1 MPAKCGGCGKFVSAS
16 DSTKCTK
23 CGSVYHRTC
32 VGLPAKGPA
41 TTIGQCPEC
50 RRNVRRDNKAE
61 TPVRGLVTELQKE
74 ESAEVQLSTPPPLPV
89 SSPVVSPPPDVAAP
103 PSAVVS
109 HHDIPQDVG
118 AALRLVAEELRTLK
132 FEVLELR
139 RDVAEIKAANESC
152 HIRMDGIESRLEVLE
167 KRQCE
172 GCVSSAD
179 SGVVEQLK
187 RDLNDRDQE
196 LMSND
201 VVITNV
207 PEALDSA
214 CGGDPNAVYSTCPSA
229 CERTCENP
237 DPQIC
242 TLQCLEPGCV
252 CKPGYL
258 KSARGKCIKL
268 EACPDSACGGDPNAV
283 YSTCPSACERTC
295 ENPDPQ
301 ICTLQ
306 CLEPGCV
313 CKPGYLKSARGKCI
327 KLEACP
333 AEPQCNGDRNATYNQ
348 SPSFCQATCKNP
360 DPEEECMDM
369 PMPPG
374 CVCKS
379 GFLRSK
385 KGGKCLRPQDCPG
398 GWPTC
403 RKNETY
409 VYCNVGCPTNYC
421 PVDDSLAII
430 ACDPPYPCP
439 GGCACKRGYLMASV
453 DDDRCILSSE
463 CPPVTCT
470 RPNEVWD
477 PYAPGC
483 LHERCDDKDIPCDF
497 QYPGPPRC
505 RCIEGFY
512 RNQDEIC
519 VPESE
524 CCEYSVL
531 RF

>member
-179 SGVVEQLK
+179 LGVVEQLK

-207 PEALDSA
+207 PEALGENTTHLLQLIGTKLGVTVEDRDIVCA
-214 CGGDPNAVYSTCPSA
+214 ERAGGRHIKATSPSA
-229 CERTCENP
+229 SAEPRPRPIIVRLARRDQRDALLNGARVRRGATTENLGISGKPVRFYVNERLTRQN
-237 DPQIC
+237 QQLFRQTRAAAGIHGWRFVWSRRGRI
-242 TLQCLEPGCV
+242 LAR
-252 CKPGYL
+252 CKPG
-258 KSARGKCIKL
+258 
-268 EACPDSACGGDPNAV
+268 DPIHRIA
-283 YSTCPSACERTC
+283 S
-295 ENPDPQ
+295 
-301 ICTLQ
+301 
-306 CLEPGCV
+306 
-313 CKPGYLKSARGKCI
+313 
-327 KLEACP
+327 
-333 AEPQCNGDRNATYNQ
+333 
-348 SPSFCQATCKNP
+348 
-360 DPEEECMDM
+360 EE
-369 PMPPG
+369 
-374 CVCKS
+374 
-379 GFLRSK
+379 
-385 KGGKCLRPQDCPG
+385 
-398 GWPTC
+398 
-403 RKNETY
+403 
-409 VYCNVGCPTNYC
+409 
-421 PVDDSLAII
+421 
-430 ACDPPYPCP
+430 
-439 GGCACKRGYLMASV
+439 
-453 DDDRCILSSE
+453 
-463 CPPVTCT
+463 
-470 RPNEVWD
+470 
-477 PYAPGC
+477 
-483 LHERCDDKDIPCDF
+483 DIEKF
-497 QYPGPPRC
+497 MGP
-505 RCIEGFY
+505 F
-512 RNQDEIC
+512 
-519 VPESE
+519 
-524 CCEYSVL
+524 
-531 RF
+531 